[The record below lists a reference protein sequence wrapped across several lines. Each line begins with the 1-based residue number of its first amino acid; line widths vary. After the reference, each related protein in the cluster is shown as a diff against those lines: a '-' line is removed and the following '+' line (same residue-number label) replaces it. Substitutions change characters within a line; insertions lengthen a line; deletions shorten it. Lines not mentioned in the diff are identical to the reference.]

1 MARNTF
7 SGYLRQHGFGRK
19 GDGENPGST
28 PAVVPSTVT
37 FSFSP
42 ITDFGTG
49 NDSGVVL
56 PKGARVLET
65 IVAGEDVAG
74 GTSPTFNIGYDGA
87 LSELVENQATADDA
101 DRILAPSPASAT
113 PLTANTP
120 VLVGLGTG
128 TVATAGTITA
138 TIVYVMD
145 DDGSLNS

>member
-42 ITDFGTG
+42 ITAFGTG
-49 NDSGVVL
+49 NASGAVL

-65 IVAGEDVAG
+65 IVSGADVAG
-74 GTSPTFNIGYDGA
+74 GASPTFNIGYTGA
-87 LSELVENQATADDA
+87 LSAFVVNQATADA
-101 DRILAPSPASAT
+101 AARVLTPVAAKA

-145 DDGSLNS
+145 DDGSLNN

>member
-7 SGYLRQHGFGRK
+7 SGYLRQHGHGRK

-42 ITDFGTG
+42 ITDAGTG

-65 IVAGEDVAG
+65 IVAGADVDG
-74 GTSPTFNIGYDGA
+74 GTSPTFNIGYTGA
-87 LSELVENQATADDA
+87 LTELAANQATANA
-101 DRILAPSPASAT
+101 AARLLAAKA
-113 PLTANTP
+113 PLAANTP
-120 VLVGLGTG
+120 VLWGLGTG
-128 TVATAGTITA
+128 TAATAGTITA

-145 DDGSLNS
+145 DDGSLNN